1 MFWNG
6 SILFCYYTLLLSVV
20 LGNILTED
28 AFIYLFL
35 LCLFL
40 LTFSPPEL
48 CNMFVLKNESYKNR
62 AKSTKSILL
71 SLLLTFTS
79 GLLNIFVLRNES
91 HTNRVKSTKSVSI
104 LLPFYSHL
112 LLLNVFGLEKWIAH
126 KPREVNLHEGL
137 EAGPL
142 VRLVVYRK
150 QDALRQ
156 SSLFM

>member
-71 SLLLTFTS
+71 PLLLTFTS

-112 LLLNVFGLEKWIAH
+112 LLLDSLICLTREMNHTKTAWS
-126 KPREVNLHEGL
+126 PR
-137 EAGPL
+137 
-142 VRLVVYRK
+142 
-150 QDALRQ
+150 
-156 SSLFM
+156 SLCPYSYPFTNIYFSWTP